1 MRGGQFSFLHMCLL
15 VLLAVFL
22 VYLLKDTDRKNKNC
36 MGNEVKRI
44 WEVWEQEKN
53 MIKISKKLRRRTT
66 L

>member
-1 MRGGQFSFLHMCLL
+1 MCLL